1 MQPGGEAYSTVNRR
15 PLDIEDYIDILRRH
29 KAYILGPVFGLTVLA
44 VVVAFLW
51 PDTYVSSAIIRVVP
65 PQVPESF
72 VPTNINIEMSQRI
85 NSMAQ
90 EILSRANLT
99 NIINTFNLYPEERLR
114 KPMQDVVE
122 DMRRKVKIG
131 NVVSLTNNRDGVSAF
146 QISFAYEDRFIAQKV
161 TADLVSRF
169 MSENTQQR
177 TQASFMTTQF
187 LKDQVEGARRD
198 LETIES
204 KLAQFRTDFA
214 GRLPDQVHT
223 NQMQLNSLEQRIG
236 NINSAMGRISQEKLM
251 LETDLRAAKSQLQAL
266 EAMPNRVEVQ
276 AKSQALVGIERNI
289 QTLETQIA
297 ALLEHYKENYPDVVR
312 AKSQLNALRKTR
324 ESMIQEEQEAG
335 DPAGGGASRADM
347 LYAREAAQSRAM
359 IERLETAIRSKDIQA
374 EQYTSDIRSAENS
387 IKLLQSRIQALPV
400 SEQQYAEVVRDRE
413 LAKMKYDE
421 LNRKMSQS
429 ELSSDLEKRQQGES
443 LEVLDPA
450 STPQTP
456 TEPKRPFLIA
466 VGSALGLMG
475 GLFLAGFREAK
486 DASLKNL
493 KDVRAYTQL
502 PILGSVPLLEND
514 LVVRRR
520 RRLGW
525 LAWSTAC
532 LLGIMIM
539 TASVMY
545 YYTTKA

>member
-1 MQPGGEAYSTVNRR
+1 M
-15 PLDIEDYIDILRRH
+15 DIEDYIDILRRH
-29 KAYILGPVFGLTVLA
+29 KTWILGPVFCLTVVA
-44 VVVAFLW
+44 VVIAFLW

-65 PQVPESF
+65 PQVPETF

-90 EILSRANLT
+90 EILSRGNLT
-99 NIINTFNLYPEERLR
+99 NIVNTYNLYPEERLR
-114 KPMQDVVE
+114 KPMEDVVE
-122 DMRRKVKIG
+122 GMRKDVKIG
-131 NVVSLTNNRDGVSAF
+131 NVVSLTSKRDGVSAF
-146 QISFAYEDRFIAQKV
+146 QISFSYEDRFIAQKV

-187 LKDQVEGARRD
+187 LKDQVEAARRD
-198 LETIES
+198 LETIEAR
-204 KLAQFRTDFA
+204 LAEFRTKFA

-223 NQMQLNSLEQRIG
+223 NQVRLNSLEQRIG
-236 NINSAMGRISQEKLM
+236 NINNAMGRISQEKLM
-251 LETDLRAAKSQLQAL
+251 LETDLRAAKNQLEAL
-266 EAMPNRVEVQ
+266 ESMPNAIPVEAQ
-276 AKSQALVGIERNI
+276 SPALAGMERSIRNL
-289 QTLETQIA
+289 QTQIA

-312 AKSQLNALRKTR
+312 AKAQLSALMKTR
-324 ESMIQEEQEAG
+324 DTMLKEEEESATPHVPG
-335 DPAGGGASRADM
+335 SSRAERI
-347 LYAREAAQSRAM
+347 YARETAQARAM
-359 IERLETAIRSKDIQA
+359 IARLETAIRSKDLQA
-374 EQYTSDIRSAENS
+374 EQYSRDITAAEAS
-387 IKLLQSRIQALPV
+387 IEVLQGRIQALPA

-413 LAKMKYDE
+413 LAKMRYDE
-421 LNRKMSQS
+421 MNRKMSQS
-429 ELSSDLEKRQQGES
+429 EVSSDLEKRQQGES

-456 TEPKRPFLIA
+456 TEPKRPLLIA
-466 VGSALGLMG
+466 VGTATGLMF

-502 PILGSVPLLEND
+502 PVLGSIPLLEND

-525 LAWSTAC
+525 LAWSTAF

-539 TASVMY
+539 TASVLY
-545 YYTTKA
+545 YYTTKG